1 MDGIVHPF
9 GKKKHDR
16 VEIDPITCLGCGY
29 CSIFCVMH
37 CIYQREDG
45 LYEIDQEACIGCRS
59 CRVNCYFDAVRVTPP
74 ER

>member
-37 CIYQREDG
+37 CIHQREDG

-59 CRVNCYFDAVRVTPP
+59 CRVNCYFDAVHVTPP